1 MMMGIEMDMG
11 TGMQIT
17 IRIGMKI
24 GMAKEIWIDDETFD
38 RKQVRDI

>member
-1 MMMGIEMDMG
+1 MMMWIGMDMG

-24 GMAKEIWIDDETFD
+24 GMAKETWIDDETFD
-38 RKQVRDI
+38 RRIFCA